1 MKRLFGRF
9 RTAAVLRS
17 RVQLIKEAFRSR
29 RKGAE
34 PDLGRQTS
42 RPYRMEPRVIF
53 GAYNDRF
60 LYFALVFGGVSMV
73 AAVIAR
79 HSWQQFQ
86 DALKAPLSWCNGD
99 VPCQR
104 EWDFRYWRRMAR
116 IMAGLSILLSILWL
130 IP

>member
-9 RTAAVLRS
+9 RMAAVLQS
-17 RVQLIKEAFRSR
+17 RVQLTKRAFRSR
-29 RKGAE
+29 RKGVE

-42 RPYRMEPRVIF
+42 RFSGMEPCVIS
-53 GAYNDRF
+53 GAYNDR
-60 LYFALVFGGVSMV
+60 LWYFALVFGGVSVV

-79 HSWQQFQ
+79 RSWQQFQ
-86 DALKAPLSWCNGD
+86 DALKAPLSRYNGD

-104 EWDFRYWRRMAR
+104 EWDFRYSRRMGR
-116 IMAGLSILLSILWL
+116 VTAGLSIFFSILWL

>member
-1 MKRLFGRF
+1 
-9 RTAAVLRS
+9 
-17 RVQLIKEAFRSR
+17 
-29 RKGAE
+29 
-34 PDLGRQTS
+34 
-42 RPYRMEPRVIF
+42 MEPRVIL
-53 GAYNDRF
+53 GTYNDRF
-60 LYFALVFGGVSMV
+60 LYFALIFGGVSVV

-116 IMAGLSILLSILWL
+116 MMAGLSIVLSILWL

>member
-9 RTAAVLRS
+9 LTAAVPPL
-17 RVQLIKEAFRSR
+17 RVQLSKRAFRSLR
-29 RKGAE
+29 EDVE
-34 PDLGRQTS
+34 PDLDRQTS
-42 RPYRMEPRVIF
+42 RLSGMEPRVIF

-60 LYFALVFGGVSMV
+60 LYFALVFSGVSIV

-79 HSWQQFQ
+79 RSWQQFQ
-86 DALKAPLSWCNGD
+86 NALKAPLSWCNGD

-104 EWDFRYWRRMAR
+104 EWDFRYWRRMTR
-116 IMAGLSILLSILWL
+116 MMAGLSIVLSILWL